1 MIRTLAA
8 ACAALLLFGAAATA
22 QVTAALGP
30 VHPTLKP
37 AVTVTGNLVRI
48 GDLVE
53 NAGVVADVPI
63 FRSPDL
69 GTTGTVSADAGLE
82 AVRAHALTR
91 LDTAG
96 LSEVSVTRA
105 TRTFKPADIEN
116 RIAQALAAKFAL
128 GAAKNI
134 ALQFDDALRPLHV
147 EPSAGGEPR
156 VERVSY
162 DARSGRF
169 YARLTIPS
177 GPATSF
183 PLALSGRAVATLEV
197 ATVAAPVARGATLK
211 DADIVMERRPR
222 GELGRDVITDRDHA
236 VGMAA
241 RSALEPGRP
250 LHAGQLMKPLVVA
263 RNERVTLVYRTP
275 GITLTVLGKATQDGA
290 VGDVISVL
298 NEQSKRIILGR
309 VAGPGHVVVSLQ
321 GRRLVENT
329 AEAARPA
336 NVSNR

>member
-1 MIRTLAA
+1 
-8 ACAALLLFGAAATA
+8 LLLFGAAATA

-69 GTTGTVSADAGLE
+69 GTTGTVSADAVRE

-116 RIAQALAAKFAL
+116 RLTQALAAKFVL
-128 GAAKNI
+128 GAAKDI
-134 ALQFDDALRPLHV
+134 VLQFDDALRPLHV
-147 EPSAGGEPR
+147 EPSAEGKPR
-156 VERVSY
+156 IERLSY
-162 DARSGRF
+162 DTRSGRF
-169 YARLTIPS
+169 YAELAIPN
-177 GPATSF
+177 GPATQLRLR
-183 PLALSGRAVATLEV
+183 LAGRAVATLEV

-211 DADIVMERRPR
+211 DADVSMERRPR
-222 GELGRDVITDRDHA
+222 SELGRDVITDRDKA

-250 LHAGQLMKPLVVA
+250 LHAGQLMKPLVVL
-263 RNERVTLVYRTP
+263 RNEQVTLVYRTP
-275 GITLTVLGKATQDGA
+275 GITLTVLGKATQGGA

-309 VAGPGHVVVSLQ
+309 VAGPGHVVVSMQ
-321 GRRLVENT
+321 GRRLAENS
-329 AEAARPA
+329 EQAARAPHMT
-336 NVSNR
+336 NR